1 MSDKNNFMVFFCP
14 LCSLKATRPSLFLYG
29 KEQLE
34 HYAKYLLLCSIE
46 KEKSSKMVLLI
57 MTEL

>member
-1 MSDKNNFMVFFCP
+1 MVVVW
-14 LCSLKATRPSLFLYG
+14 SLKATGPSLFLYG

-57 MTEL
+57 MTELYFFV